1 MNPTRKLCVLALTCA
16 ALLCASAGTAAAQ
29 TAAEQ
34 EAQDN
39 LIRLVAATTSTTT
52 GAFFIYGAMLLNEE
66 QDELQ
71 QDVDIKKQFVLIDT
85 YLDQNGHGAR
95 DAFAM
100 GGGAALDDVAN
111 LMGHVGELGGAHR
124 RALRAH
130 RRALLDALDARR
142 PGSLASAA
150 HIHAI
155 FASALRVTAHEE
167 VTR

>member
-16 ALLCASAGTAAAQ
+16 TLLCASVGPAAAQ

-39 LIRLVAATTSTTT
+39 LIRLVAAITSTTT
-52 GAFFIYGAMLLNEE
+52 GAFFIYGAMLLNEKE
-66 QDELQ
+66 QKLQ

-85 YLDQNGHGAR
+85 YLDQNGHGVR

-100 GGGAALDDVAN
+100 GGGPALDDVAN
-111 LMGHVGELGGAHR
+111 LMGHAGELGADHR

-130 RRALLDALDARR
+130 RRELLDALDARR
-142 PGSLASAA
+142 VGSLDAAA

-155 FASALRVTAHEE
+155 FASALRMTTHEE